1 MLNESGITIGRYKV
15 RSLMREAQLVSKQP
29 GRHAYKTVRHER
41 PDIPNHLNREF
52 AVQMPNQVWCGDISF
67 IWAGDRWVYLAV
79 VLDLY
84 ARRVV
89 AWAVSNHPDADLV
102 CMALDRAYEQRG
114 KPKGL
119 LFHSDQGSQYSS
131 TKFRQR
137 LWRYRIKQSMS
148 RRGNCWDNSPMERV
162 FRSLKSEWVPETGY
176 RSLKETKLDIGRYF
190 TRYYNT
196 VRPHDYNS
204 GLTPI
209 KAEERLNL
217 LSGNS

>member
-1 MLNESGITIGRYKV
+1 M
-15 RSLMREAQLVSKQP
+15 SKQP
-29 GRHAYKTVRHER
+29 GRHAYKTVLHER

-52 AVQMPNQVWCGDISF
+52 AVQASNEVWCGDISF

-84 ARRVV
+84 ARRVIS
-89 AWAVSNHPDADLV
+89 WAVSNHPDAELV
-102 CMALDRAYEQRG
+102 CRALDQAYEQRG

-131 TKFRQR
+131 TRFRQR

-162 FRSLKSEWVPETGY
+162 FRSLKSEWVPTTGY
-176 RSLKETKLDIGRYF
+176 LSLDEAKRDIGRYF
-190 TRYYNT
+190 TQYYNS
-196 VRPHDYNS
+196 VRPHENNG
-204 GLTPI
+204 GLSPI
-209 KAEERLNL
+209 KAEKRLNL